1 VRSNEELTTA
11 PARRVDVDGRG
22 IAVWHGVSV
31 FSPARDAGTGPLRK
45 LSMYARVPALALS
58 HKRGRVSA
66 HREINA
72 AIFGRRGRLCPPR
85 GAAFAALAALLL
97 NTPAPAG
104 PQRDPGEIHGLKLG
118 LKADAMSTD
127 TFGDLACG
135 SNGGPPRQALDDWSD
150 FRKCLPE
157 PNGLYEVNARFDDQQ
172 EYIGRAIDDPMYA
185 QGRLGTR
192 VAGHPVILSVLF
204 DQDGVLRGIRMVSDP
219 RGSLTERRMAHML
232 RLAII
237 NRYDPDGW
245 SCSDLPKAAGETPVG
260 GGVFIKQRCEK
271 HTAERNL
278 FVETHFLRK
287 PGQSDVD
294 QKTGE
299 PTAGQF
305 DSWTRFELM
314 DPGYKKP

>member
-1 VRSNEELTTA
+1 VRSNEELTA
-11 PARRVDVDGRG
+11 GHARRVDVDGRG
-22 IAVWHGVSV
+22 IAVRHGV
-31 FSPARDAGTGPLRK
+31 FPLSPARDAGTGPLHK
-45 LSMYARVPALALS
+45 LGMHAEVPALALS
-58 HKRGRVSA
+58 HKRGRGLT
-66 HREINA
+66 HREMNA
-72 AIFGRRGRLCPPR
+72 AKRRRGLCRPR
-85 GAAFAALAALLL
+85 GAALAALFALLL
-97 NTPAPAG
+97 NTPAPAE

-204 DQDGVLRGIRMVSDP
+204 DHDGVLRGIRMVSDP
-219 RGSLTERRMAHML
+219 RGSLMERRMAHML

-237 NRYDPDGW
+237 NRYDAEGW

-271 HTAERNL
+271 HTAERDL

-314 DPGYKKP
+314 VPGYKKP